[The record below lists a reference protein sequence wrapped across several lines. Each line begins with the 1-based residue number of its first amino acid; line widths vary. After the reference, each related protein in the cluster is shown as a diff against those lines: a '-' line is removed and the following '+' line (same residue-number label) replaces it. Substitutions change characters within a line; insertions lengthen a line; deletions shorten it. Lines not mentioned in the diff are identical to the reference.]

1 MYGHGIDSDN
11 YNDSNYTD
19 AKTLYGGAGND
30 TLYGG
35 YGDDT
40 LDGGTGTDTLTGGN
54 GVDAFVIRAGD
65 GSSTL
70 ANANVITDFSDGTDM
85 ISLDGVAYDD
95 LTIEQGTGSYASHT
109 LVSITS
115 NGEYLL
121 IIQNTT
127 ASNITDLDFTDADPS
142 ASSVLRVENN
152 GLDIDEDN
160 FSDGNVLDDGTS
172 FLNSSIWATDFDI
185 NAITLP
191 ETVMDEISSE
201 SFDLTDLNGLLG
213 SQTDSLE
220 LNFET
225 FVEDT
230 SIEIEAVKPMG
241 LSTSNLVLDHYQ
253 DPWVEDLVYTS
264 ELG

>member
-1 MYGHGIDSDN
+1 
-11 YNDSNYTD
+11 
-19 AKTLYGGAGND
+19 
-30 TLYGG
+30 
-35 YGDDT
+35 
-40 LDGGTGTDTLTGGN
+40 
-54 GVDAFVIRAGD
+54 
-65 GSSTL
+65 
-70 ANANVITDFSDGTDM
+70 M

-230 SIEIEAVKPMG
+230 SIEIEAVKPMD